1 LAELVRVKNLV
12 FEFFKQT
19 AIRDLTNSKRLIAL
33 KGGIPELEKH
43 QEVVFV
49 EVQLLDQVISDLG
62 VICLEGQRFA

>member
-33 KGGIPELEKH
+33 KGGIPELE
-43 QEVVFV
+43 
-49 EVQLLDQVISDLG
+49 
-62 VICLEGQRFA
+62 